1 MIITKFLLICG
12 GTRVACNAFAA
23 DTRLRIATARQA
35 AASTAFG
42 NNIRAV
48 CNTRG

>member
-12 GTRVACNAFAA
+12 GTRFACNAFAA
-23 DTRLRIATARQA
+23 DTGLRIATASQA
-35 AASTAFG
+35 AASIASG

-48 CNTRG
+48 RITGG